1 MRGHIRKR
9 GAKWAVVV
17 DIGFDNSGRRKQRWH
32 SGYTTRRA
40 AQAALTEIL
49 GRLQAGTYIVPSK
62 TTLATYLREWL
73 ESVRATLRPSTWD
86 SYQTNI
92 LSHILPALG
101 TATLQ
106 SLTPVRLN
114 AFYADLL
121 ESGRVDGRGGL
132 SPKTVRHCH
141 QVLRKAYGDAV
152 RWNRIAR
159 NPCDLAQPPR
169 SGGHAE
175 MRTWPA
181 ATLRAFLEG
190 VAGDRLCAAWHIAAA
205 AGMRRG
211 EVLGLRWQDVDVDAS
226 RLAVRQTLTS
236 IRYRLSFGAPKTAKG
251 RRLISLDDRTVAEL
265 KRHRKAQLQER
276 LAFGPGYSDADLV
289 FAREDGSPV
298 HPDLFS
304 DYFEKHVKRLG
315 LPRIRLHDLRHTHA
329 TLALQ
334 AGVNPKVISER
345 LGHATVAFTLDRY
358 AHCVPAMEEEAASRV
373 AAIVF
378 GA

>member
-9 GAKWAVVV
+9 GNKWAVVV
-17 DIGFDNSGRRKQRWH
+17 DVGVGEDGRRKQRWH
-32 SGYTTRRA
+32 SGYDRRKD

-49 GRLQAGTYIVPSK
+49 SKIQKGDYVEPSK
-62 TTLATYLREWL
+62 ETLASFLREWL
-73 ESVRATLRPSTWD
+73 GSKTLRPSTRD

-92 LSHILPALG
+92 EIHILPALG

-106 SLTPVRLN
+106 SLTPLRLN

-121 ESGRVDGRGGL
+121 ESGRADGRGGL
-132 SPKTVRHCH
+132 SPKTVLHCH
-141 QVLRKAYGDAV
+141 QVLTTALGDAV
-152 RWNRIAR
+152 KWNKLAR
-159 NPCDLAQPPR
+159 NPCDRAQRPR
-169 SGGHAE
+169 PAGHPE
-175 MRTWPA
+175 MKTWPA

-190 VAGDRLCAAWHIAAA
+190 VSEDRLCAAWHLAAA
-205 AGMRRG
+205 TGMRRG
-211 EVLGLRWQDVDVDAS
+211 EVLGGRWQDLDLDIG
-226 RLAVRQTLTS
+226 RFAVRQTLTTV
-236 IRYRLSFGAPKTAKG
+236 RYRLIFGAPKTDKG
-251 RRLISLDDRTVAEL
+251 RRLVALDERTVAEL
-265 KRHRKAQLQER
+265 KRHRTAQLQER
-276 LAFGPGYSDADLV
+276 LAFGPGYYDADLI

-304 DYFEKHVKRLG
+304 DSFEKHAKRLG

-334 AGVNPKVISER
+334 AGVNPKVLSER

-358 AHCVPAMEEEAASRV
+358 AHCIPAMEEEAAERV
-373 AAIVF
+373 AAVVF